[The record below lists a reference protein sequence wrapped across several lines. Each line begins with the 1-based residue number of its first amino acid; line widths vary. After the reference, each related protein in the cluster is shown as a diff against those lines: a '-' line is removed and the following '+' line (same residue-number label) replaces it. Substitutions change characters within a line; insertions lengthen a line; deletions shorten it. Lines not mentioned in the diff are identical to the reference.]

1 MKKVW
6 IKPLIL
12 VVIFIGAVITFSIFT
27 NKSNE
32 DLTTSMPEAT
42 LPVLYFTSDGTQIN
56 GLHGYVQ
63 KMDET
68 AMRDS
73 ILPVGDDR
81 MMDISIASYG
91 YNVKKLSYEVRS
103 MDGSRLVA
111 DGEVSDFTTD
121 GQTLKAQIQLQN
133 ILEEDEEYVLVFLLH

>member
-1 MKKVW
+1 MFRKW
-6 IKPLIL
+6 
-12 VVIFIGAVITFSIFT
+12 T
-27 NKSNE
+27 
-32 DLTTSMPEAT
+32 
-42 LPVLYFTSDGTQIN
+42 
-56 GLHGYVQ
+56 
-63 KMDET
+63 T

-133 ILEEDEEYVLVFLLH
+133 IL

>member
-63 KMDET
+63 KMDDSDERQYT
-68 AMRDS
+68 A
-73 ILPVGDDR
+73 GW
-81 MMDISIASYG
+81 G
-91 YNVKKLSYEVRS
+91 
-103 MDGSRLVA
+103 
-111 DGEVSDFTTD
+111 
-121 GQTLKAQIQLQN
+121 
-133 ILEEDEEYVLVFLLH
+133 